1 MAEMINDLT
10 DSDQTKGEGVHGHHH
25 YKSAKKDYDG
35 FLAANSIVFSVKTG
49 EREERA
55 KKLLKQFDLDHTE
68 KRFDLL

>member
-1 MAEMINDLT
+1 MDIITISQL
-10 DSDQTKGEGVHGHHH
+10 
-25 YKSAKKDYDG
+25 KKDYDG

-49 EREERA
+49 EREERV